1 MPYLDRAGT
10 RICYE
15 VAGGPGGR
23 APLLLSHGYG
33 ASSRMWRPNV
43 AALAADRTVITWDM
57 RGHGAS
63 DSPDDPGQYSH
74 AACVADMAAL
84 LDEAGAE
91 RAVLG
96 GLSLGGFLSLEFA
109 LAHPHR
115 VDAVVLCDTGP
126 GYRSDQARQ
135 RWNDRAGQTAA
146 RLERDGLAA
155 LRDPGIAAYGHRSAH
170 GLALAARGMLAQ
182 RDGHVIEALPSVKVP
197 VLVLVGARDE
207 PFLPAADY
215 LTAKLPGAVKVVVP
229 DAGHMSN
236 ADQPDLFNRA
246 VLEFL
251 AALSWPGGGPA
262 VAGNALRLDTA

>member
-1 MPYLDRAGT
+1 
-10 RICYE
+10 
-15 VAGGPGGR
+15 
-23 APLLLSHGYG
+23 
-33 ASSRMWRPNV
+33 MWRPNL

-57 RGHGAS
+57 RGHGGS
-63 DSPDDPGQYSH
+63 DSPDDPAQYSH

-84 LDEAGAE
+84 LDAAGAE

-96 GLSLGGFLSLEFA
+96 GLSLGGFVSLEFV
-109 LAHPHR
+109 LAHPDR
-115 VDAVVLCDTGP
+115 VDAVMLFDTGP

-135 RWNDRAGQTAA
+135 QWNERAGKTAA
-146 RLERDGLAA
+146 RLERDGLTA
-155 LRDPGIAAYGHRSAH
+155 LGASAEADYGHRSAR

-207 PFLPAADY
+207 PFGPAANY
-215 LTAKLPGAVKVVVP
+215 ITAKIPGAVQVVVP

-236 ADQPDLFNRA
+236 ADQPAVFNQS

-251 AALSWPGGGPA
+251 GG
-262 VAGNALRLDTA
+262 LR